1 MLLNSG
7 LSLVSSGAGPRVLE
21 LLTLLSPSDRQLPKM
36 LLVSAYAELLRS
48 RYLLASAHVAE
59 ASPRSDELSEDDRD
73 VLNCLR
79 APKITW

>member
-36 LLVSAYAELLRS
+36 LLVSAYADS
-48 RYLLASAHVAE
+48 CE
-59 ASPRSDELSEDDRD
+59 AVISWLQLMSQRHRPARTSYRKTIAMS
-73 VLNCLR
+73 
-79 APKITW
+79 